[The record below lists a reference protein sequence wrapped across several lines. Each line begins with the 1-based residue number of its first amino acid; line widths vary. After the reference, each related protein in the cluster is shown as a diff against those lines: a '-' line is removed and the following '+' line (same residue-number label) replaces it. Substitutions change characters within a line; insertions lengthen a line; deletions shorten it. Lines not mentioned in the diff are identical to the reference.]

1 MRISDWSS
9 DVCSSELR
17 CAGRLGVPLPPA
29 LPHARGHDAR
39 GKDPS
44 AGGRSG
50 MKRSLLLSASALFL
64 LSSPALGQ
72 TMDHSMPGMSMPG
85 MKMPAQ
91 QTPKSRP
98 APTKKK
104 AATAKP
110 KVKPSQAAAPAQA
123 EHQGHDMSDMPGMD
137 MQIGRAHVWTPD
149 TNAHLVCSL

>member
-1 MRISDWSS
+1 MSDWSS
-9 DVCSSELR
+9 DGCSSDLLGAHGR
-17 CAGRLGVPLPPA
+17 CAGRLGGPLPPA

-98 APTKKK
+98 AATKKK

-110 KVKPSQAAAPAQA
+110 KDRKSTRLNSS
-123 EHQGHDMSDMPGMD
+123 H
-137 MQIGRAHVWTPD
+137 
-149 TNAHLVCSL
+149 

>member
-44 AGGRSG
+44 DGGRSG
-50 MKRSLLLSASALFL
+50 MKRALILSASALFL

-72 TMDHSMPGMSMPG
+72 TLDHSMPGMSMPG

-91 QTPKSRP
+91 PTPKSRP
-98 APTKKK
+98 APNKNK
-104 AATAKP
+104 ADTANP
-110 KVKPSQAAAPAQA
+110 SVKPSQAAAPAQ
-123 EHQGHDMSDMPGMD
+123 
-137 MQIGRAHVWTPD
+137 
-149 TNAHLVCSL
+149 TNNQNRTNVEKGKKVR